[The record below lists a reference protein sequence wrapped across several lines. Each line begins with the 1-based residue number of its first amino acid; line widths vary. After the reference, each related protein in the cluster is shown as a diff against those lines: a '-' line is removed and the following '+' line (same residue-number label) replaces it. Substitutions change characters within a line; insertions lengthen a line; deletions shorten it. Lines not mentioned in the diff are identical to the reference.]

1 MKLIAL
7 DIETTGLNPRTDKIH
22 GVGVAKSETDVAYL
36 DHTDNGL
43 RSYLANPENHIVGH
57 NLRFDLKFLL
67 LAGVQINCQVWDTK
81 LLAQLLNE
89 NQELGLKPLSQKAF
103 GPRALDNKRELDR
116 AISSINGRSV
126 ADLCRRD
133 LEDETEPFYHL
144 ISKYC
149 MEDCVN
155 TLRLFWK
162 LGEELKKG
170 HEKMIAAGYKKT
182 PLSYYKEETMPLEQ
196 VLLQIE
202 LFGIRVD
209 VEKLIAYRERLLS
222 ENKQHM
228 AQMCLLAGKEIN
240 SIEEELYGKVIATKK
255 SEKGK
260 ANVQKR
266 SEKHGTKFNWQSSE
280 HLSTLIFD
288 RFGVPVSSVEKTETG
303 KPSTSESSLESLQKT
318 LQPEDTLKRVLE
330 SYKAWKKNIK
340 LITTYTGEDKGLMS
354 QIEGG
359 RVYAEYLQAGRG
371 KEGTTGGTV
380 TGRLSSR
387 NPNMQNLPRGS
398 EIKKFFIPDP
408 GEVFVYFDYSQ
419 LELRLAAHLSKD
431 PLLMKAYNEGLDL
444 HTLTGQT
451 IGADR
456 QTGKTTNFAMIY
468 DASPW
473 RLADILGKTSDEC
486 KVIIDEFYN
495 LYRGYKQYLE
505 EQKKFMLRYACV
517 VSETGRIR
525 RLPGLH
531 EFAERTKEWRHALK
545 QGYNFP
551 IQSLGASI
559 TKLAMIELHRRNYRI
574 VTQVHDSVVISL
586 PENKLDSVAEIKQIA
601 ENVYPVS
608 VPIKVD
614 IKLLTSLSESDIITI
629 KESTNEQRSTDITN
643 QTSSGCLA

>member
-7 DIETTGLNPRTDKIH
+7 DIETTGLNPRKDRIH

-36 DHTDNGL
+36 DPSDNGL
-43 RSYLANPENHIVGH
+43 RTYLANPENHIVGH
-57 NLRFDLKFLL
+57 NIRFDLKFLVH
-67 LAGVQINCQVWDTK
+67 AGLTINCQIWDTK

-89 NQELGLKPLSQKAF
+89 NQELGLKPLSQKYF
-103 GPRALDNKRELDR
+103 GHASLDNKRELDR
-116 AISSINGRSV
+116 AVSSINGRSV
-126 ADLCRRD
+126 ADLCLRD
-133 LEDETEPFYHL
+133 LEDETEPFYHI

-155 TLRLFWK
+155 TLRLFMK
-162 LGEELKKG
+162 LGEELRQG
-170 HEKMIAAGYKKT
+170 HERMIQAGYKKT
-182 PLSYYKEETMPLEQ
+182 PLTYYKEETMPLEN
-196 VLLQIE
+196 VLLRME
-202 LFGIRVD
+202 MLGIRVD
-209 VEKLIAYRERLLS
+209 VEKLLAYREKLLS

-240 SIEEELYGKVIATKK
+240 SIEEDLYAKVISTKK

-266 SEKHGTKFNWQSSE
+266 SEKHGTKFNWQSNE
-280 HLSTLIFD
+280 HLTTLIFD
-288 RFGVPVSSVEKTETG
+288 RFGIPVSAVEKTETG
-303 KPSTSESSLESLQKT
+303 KPSTSESSLEL
-318 LQPEDTLKRVLE
+318 LHDTLDADHLLKRILGT
-330 SYKAWKKNIK
+330 YKTWKKNVK

-354 QIEGG
+354 QIEDG

-398 EIKKFFIPDP
+398 EIKKFFIPAN

-419 LELRLAAHLSKD
+419 LELRLAAHLSQD
-431 PLLMKAYNEGLDL
+431 PLLMQAYNEGLDL
-444 HTLTGQT
+444 HELTGKT

-473 RLADILGKTSDEC
+473 RLADILGKTPDDC
-486 KVIIDEFYN
+486 KLIIDEFYN
-495 LYRGYKQYLE
+495 LYKGYKAYLE
-505 EQKKFMLRYACV
+505 NQKRFMIRYGCV
-517 VSETGRIR
+517 ISETGRLR

-531 EFAERTKEWRHALK
+531 EFPERSKEWRHALK

-559 TKLAMIELHRRNYRI
+559 TKLAMIELHKRQMKI

-586 PENKLDSVAEIKQIA
+586 PENKLDKVEEIKYIA

-614 IKLLTSLSESDIITI
+614 IKLLTSLSESDIITT
-629 KESTNEQRSTDITN
+629 KESNNEQQHSNNWTN
-643 QTSSGCLA
+643 QARG